1 MKHIEI
7 TRHPGIKRLLV
18 GRWPQFIIRAIT
30 LSGFIFTILAGLLGT
45 NVGSHNFAVIFVWIA
60 WWTAL
65 KLVFIPFGGRSWC
78 SICPIPLPGEW
89 LQFGGIIER
98 KKRSVGL
105 HKRWPRLLR
114 GSWLQSSGFLLVGIF
129 GAVTLTS
136 ARLTGWI
143 LLVIFLLAFV
153 LSLVFDRRAFCGYLC
168 PIGGF
173 SGLYARLAPL
183 ELRVK
188 DKLVCQGHKDKTCY
202 ENCPWGIYP
211 PALKSNDACGLC
223 MECLRACPYDN
234 VAVNLRSF
242 GSELGSEGRM
252 GYDDVFLGLVMLSSA
267 VIDAILFLG
276 PWGQIK
282 ISAFT
287 VGSPAWFLFA
297 LSFLAFSMIVFPV
310 FYLFTVWIGWKVGR
324 SAKPLKQAVQTQ
336 GQMLVPM
343 GLSAWIAF
351 TISFA
356 LAKFRY
362 VLPVVSDPFGWGW
375 NLLNISPVPTAL
387 QHAGI
392 AALLPALVLLLGFL
406 WTVRTAGKL
415 SRPGQSL
422 PVLGFCGLFMAGM
435 LWLLI
440 G

>member
-1 MKHIEI
+1 MKSIEA
-7 TRHPGIKRLLV
+7 TRYPWIKRLLLN
-18 GRWPQFIIRAIT
+18 RWPQFIIRAIT

-45 NVGSHNFAVIFVWIA
+45 NVGSHNFAIIFVWIA

-65 KLVFIPFGGRSWC
+65 KLAFIPFGGRSWC

-89 LQFGGIIER
+89 LQYGGIMQRE
-98 KKRSVGL
+98 KKNICL
-105 HKRWPRLLR
+105 HKRWPRQLR

-153 LSLVFDRRAFCGYLC
+153 LSLVFDRRAFCNHLC

-173 SGLYARLAPL
+173 SGLYARLAPV

-202 ENCPWGIYP
+202 TSCPWGIYP
-211 PALKSNDACGLC
+211 PALKSNQPCGLC

-234 VAVNLRSF
+234 IGVNLRAF
-242 GSELGSEGRM
+242 GGDLKSDGMM
-252 GYDDVFLGLVMLSSA
+252 GYDGVFLGLVMLSSA
-267 VIDAILFLG
+267 LIDAALFLG
-276 PWGQIK
+276 PWGELK
-282 ISAFT
+282 AGAYA
-287 VGSPAWFLFA
+287 VGSSAWLSFA
-297 LSFLAFSMIVFPV
+297 LSFLAFSVIVFPAL
-310 FYLFTVWIGWKVGR
+310 YLFVVWIGRKV
-324 SAKPLKQAVQTQ
+324 SHSPTPLKLAVRMQ
-336 GQMLVPM
+336 GQLLIPM

-356 LAKFRY
+356 LAKFLY
-362 VLPVVSDPFGWGW
+362 VIPVLSDPFGWGW
-375 NLLNISPVPTAL
+375 NLLNTSRVPTSL
-387 QHAGI
+387 QNAGLTV
-392 AALLPALVLLLGFL
+392 LLPVLLLLGGL
-406 WTVRTAGKL
+406 WWTVRTAGKL
-415 SRPGQSL
+415 GKPKQSL
-422 PVLGFCGLFMAGM
+422 PVLSFCGFFAIGM

>member
-1 MKHIEI
+1 
-7 TRHPGIKRLLV
+7 
-18 GRWPQFIIRAIT
+18 
-30 LSGFIFTILAGLLGT
+30 
-45 NVGSHNFAVIFVWIA
+45 
-60 WWTAL
+60 L

-98 KKRSVGL
+98 KKRNIGM

-114 GSWLQSSGFLLVGIF
+114 GSWLQSFGFLLVGLF

-143 LLVIFLLAFV
+143 LLAIFLLAFV
-153 LSLVFDRRAFCGYLC
+153 LSLVFDRRAFCSHLC

-173 SGLYARLAPL
+173 SGLYARLAPV

-188 DKLVCQGHKDKTCY
+188 DQLVCRGHKDKTCY
-202 ENCPWGIYP
+202 DNCPWGIYP
-211 PALKSNDACGLC
+211 PAMKSNADCGLC
-223 MECLRACPYDN
+223 MECVRACPYDN

-242 GSELGSEGRM
+242 GGDLKSDGKMR
-252 GYDDVFLGLVMLSSA
+252 YDDVFLGLVMLSSA
-267 VIDAILFLG
+267 LIDAALFLG
-276 PWGQIK
+276 PWGGIK
-282 ISAFT
+282 ASAYA
-287 VGSPAWFLFA
+287 VGSGPWFFFA
-297 LSFLAFSMIVFPV
+297 LSFLAISVIVFPAL
-310 FYLFTVWIGWKVGR
+310 YLFMVWIGWRAAHSSK
-324 SAKPLKQAVQTQ
+324 SLKQAVQTQ

-356 LAKFRY
+356 VAKFRY
-362 VLPVVSDPFGWGW
+362 VLPVLSDPFGWGW
-375 NLLNISPVPTAL
+375 NLLDISPVSTAL

-392 AALLPALVLLLGFL
+392 AALLPALILSLGL
-406 WTVRTAGKL
+406 WWTVRTAGKL
-415 SRPGQSL
+415 GSPGQSL
-422 PVLGFCGLFMAGM
+422 PVLVFCGLFTAGM
-435 LWLLI
+435 LRLLI